1 MLNNIFL
8 VPLHCKNKKKHM
20 NKEINSNRF
29 DYVDLGLPSGTKWAT
44 CNVGANKPSESG
56 LYFAWGEIQGYTADQ
71 VGKDKQFNWANY
83 KWNPSGD
90 GKTFTKYTTKNAT
103 LELEDDAAH
112 ANMGGDWHMPS
123 PRQCKELIDNTT
135 SELSNMYGVGGMK
148 FISKKDKS
156 KFIFFPLI
164 GYAINSSIHNSGRYG
179 YIFAS
184 TLKRNG
190 YGRVFS
196 FGLGYPYSG
205 NKGLRYYGFSVRGVI
220 GY

>member
-1 MLNNIFL
+1 
-8 VPLHCKNKKKHM
+8 M
-20 NKEINSNRF
+20 NKEINSNGYE
-29 DYVDLGLPSGTKWAT
+29 YVNLGLPSGTLWAT
-44 CNVGANKPSESG
+44 CNVGASKPSESG
-56 LYFAWGEIQGYTADQ
+56 LYFAWGETQGYTIDQ

-112 ANMGGDWHMPS
+112 ANMGGNWHMPS

-220 GY
+220 G

>member
-1 MLNNIFL
+1 
-8 VPLHCKNKKKHM
+8 M
-20 NKEINSNRF
+20 NKEIHSNGF
-29 DYVDLGLPSGTKWAT
+29 DSVDLGLPSAPKRAT
-44 CNVGANKPSESG
+44 SNVGANKPSESD
-56 LYFAWGEIQGYTADQ
+56 LYFAWGETQGYTADQ

-103 LELEDDAAH
+103 LELADDAAH

-135 SELSNMYGVGGMK
+135 SELSNMHGVGGMK

>member
-1 MLNNIFL
+1 
-8 VPLHCKNKKKHM
+8 M
-20 NKEINSNRF
+20 NKEINSNGF

-56 LYFAWGEIQGYTADQ
+56 LYFAWGETQGYTADQ
-71 VGKDKQFNWANY
+71 VGKDKHFNWANY

>member
-1 MLNNIFL
+1 
-8 VPLHCKNKKKHM
+8 M
-20 NKEINSNRF
+20 NKEINNNGYE
-29 DYVDLGLPSGTKWAT
+29 YVNLGLPSGTLWAT
-44 CNVGANKPSESG
+44 CNVGASKPSESG
-56 LYFAWGEIQGYTADQ
+56 LYFAWGETQGYTTDQ

-112 ANMGGDWHMPS
+112 ANMGGNWHMPS

>member
-1 MLNNIFL
+1 M
-8 VPLHCKNKKKHM
+8 
-20 NKEINSNRF
+20 
-29 DYVDLGLPSGTKWAT
+29 
-44 CNVGANKPSESG
+44 
-56 LYFAWGEIQGYTADQ
+56 
-71 VGKDKQFNWANY
+71 
-83 KWNPSGD
+83 
-90 GKTFTKYTTKNAT
+90 
-103 LELEDDAAH
+103 EDDAAH